1 MSYYDFE
8 HFWSSHELCQSQQ
21 DLTPEESLLDTIIGL
36 FKQIYR
42 ELFPSQTIKSDEQN
56 QD

>member
-21 DLTPEESLLDTIIGL
+21 NLNPKESLLDTIVGL
-36 FKQIYR
+36 FNQIYR
-42 ELFPSQTIKSDEQN
+42 ELFPRQTVQSDKQN
-56 QD
+56 KD